1 MVRTI
6 STFHTILFE
15 QTCQCGR

>member
-1 MVRTI
+1 MGRTI
-6 STFHTILFE
+6 STFHMILFE

>member
-6 STFHTILFE
+6 STFHMILFE